1 MDHNFK
7 KYFGQNFL
15 TSDEELIK
23 FVSHINPKENDLI
36 IEIGPGEGVLT
47 HYLAKSNAKVIC
59 IEIDKDLV
67 PTLKSTFEKY
77 PNVEIQNSDFLQ
89 LDLKEILSENG
100 VSDTKCL
107 KIVGSLP
114 YNISKKI
121 IKKCLEE
128 IVGIKYELVF
138 LLQKEVA
145 EDYAEN
151 PPRASFLSNYIKLF
165 GKCNYC
171 MTISK
176 DFFYPVPKVDGG
188 VIKVEVEALSKEE
201 ILNRSEIA
209 RFIKSGFLSPR
220 KTLANNFKHVENIK
234 EIIKSLGISELSRPQ
249 DIEISTWKQL
259 WQTIS
264 DKN

>member
-7 KYFGQNFL
+7 RYFGQNFL

-23 FVSHINPKENDLI
+23 FVSHIAPKENDLI

-77 PNVEIQNSDFLQ
+77 PNVEIQNLDFLQ
-89 LDLKEILSENG
+89 LDLKELLKDMKGSMN
-100 VSDTKCL
+100 L

-145 EDYAEN
+145 EDYSVN

-188 VIKVEVEALSKEE
+188 VIKVEVDSLSKEE

-220 KTLANNFKHVENIK
+220 KTLANNFKHVDNIK
-234 EIIKSLGISELSRPQ
+234 
-249 DIEISTWKQL
+249 DIMKDLKI
-259 WQTIS
+259 
-264 DKN
+264 

>member
-7 KYFGQNFL
+7 RYFGQNFL

-23 FVSHINPKENDLI
+23 FVSHIAPKENDLI

-47 HYLAKSNAKVIC
+47 HFLAKSNAKVIC
-59 IEIDKDLV
+59 IEIDKDLL

-89 LDLKEILSENG
+89 LDLKELLNETNIK
-100 VSDTKCL
+100 DTKCL

-128 IVGIKYELVF
+128 IVGMKYELVF

-165 GKCNYC
+165 GKCTYC

-188 VIKVEVEALSKEE
+188 VGGTFLSAGVGVSLGLSGGVAVGVGVDNTTGVGVAVAVFVGAGATTQLSTS
-201 ILNRSEIA
+201 INSTIA
-209 RFIKSGFLSPR
+209 KLPSGFFRTAR
-220 KTLANNFKHVENIK
+220 KKL
-234 EIIKSLGISELSRPQ
+234 
-249 DIEISTWKQL
+249 
-259 WQTIS
+259 
-264 DKN
+264 

>member
-7 KYFGQNFL
+7 RYFGQNFL

-23 FVSHINPKENDLI
+23 FVSHINPKQDDLI

-47 HYLAKSNAKVIC
+47 HFLAKSNAKVIC
-59 IEIDKDLV
+59 VEIDKDLV

-89 LDLKEILSENG
+89 LDLKEILK
-100 VSDTKCL
+100 DTKSSMNL

-165 GKCNYC
+165 GRCTYC
-171 MTISK
+171 MTILK

-188 VIKVEVEALSKEE
+188 VIKVEVDALSKEE
-201 ILNRSEIA
+201 ILNRSEVA

-220 KTLANNFKHVENIK
+220 KTLSNNFKHVENIK
-234 EIIKSLGISELSRPQ
+234 EIMKDLKISELSRPQ

>member
-7 KYFGQNFL
+7 RYFGQNFL

-23 FVSHINPKENDLI
+23 FVSHIAPKENDLI

-47 HYLAKSNAKVIC
+47 HYLAKSNAKVVC

-89 LDLKEILSENG
+89 LELKELLNENNLKD
-100 VSDTKCL
+100 SKSL

-128 IVGIKYELVF
+128 IVGMKYELVF

-165 GKCNYC
+165 GTCTYC

-188 VIKVEVEALSKEE
+188 VIKVEVESLSKEE

-234 EIIKSLGISELSRPQ
+234 DIMKDLKISELSRPQ

-259 WQTIS
+259 WQTIL